1 MRNEVKRI
9 LREEFDDLVH
19 KIEQDFR
26 KNYNKKRRN
35 FIISQ
40 FDDETTA
47 EMVFVSSFESKS
59 GNTIERCAKKFAKLR
74 YGSENVPDV
83 INMTGHN
90 IDITNDENKTQMLA
104 SHVNMSS
111 AELGGEITTFRKNNM
126 SQGRTPSTL
135 NHEKMQ
141 ELVQLGNEYI
151 DDKIHTKPIDLAFY
165 DGQVWNIMEIKAG
178 GDLDSS
184 NAPSNIDKL
193 LTIYTGMHTINCKA
207 YFATLYNKDGEGHV
221 WNGGVKKFLSYP
233 ENFLIGSQFWN
244 KVLPGGIQFEEFCQL
259 YNDVL
264 VEIDL
269 NARIRNLIRSVCGD

>member
-9 LREEFDDLVH
+9 LREEFDDLVR

-74 YGSENVPDV
+74 YGAENVPDV

-90 IDITNDENKTQMLA
+90 IDIANDENKTQMLV

-111 AELGGEITTFRKNNM
+111 AELGGRITTFRKNNM
-126 SQGRTPSTL
+126 SEGRTPSTL

-165 DGQVWNIMEIKAG
+165 DGHIWNIMEIKAG

-193 LTIYTGMHTINCKA
+193 LTIYTGMNTINWRA

-233 ENFLIGSQFWN
+233 DNFLIGSQFWN

>member
-9 LREEFDDLVH
+9 LREEFDDLVR

-74 YGSENVPDV
+74 YGAENVPDV

-90 IDITNDENKTQMLA
+90 IDIANDENKTQMLV

-111 AELGGEITTFRKNNM
+111 AELGGRITTFRKNNM
-126 SQGRTPSTL
+126 SEGRTPSTL

-165 DGQVWNIMEIKAG
+165 DGHIWNIMEIKAG

-193 LTIYTGMHTINCKA
+193 LTIYTGMNTINCRA

-233 ENFLIGSQFWN
+233 DNFLIGSQFWN

-269 NARIRNLIRSVCGD
+269 NSRIRNLIRSVCGD

>member
-1 MRNEVKRI
+1 MSEGRI
-9 LREEFDDLVH
+9 
-19 KIEQDFR
+19 
-26 KNYNKKRRN
+26 
-35 FIISQ
+35 
-40 FDDETTA
+40 
-47 EMVFVSSFESKS
+47 
-59 GNTIERCAKKFAKLR
+59 
-74 YGSENVPDV
+74 
-83 INMTGHN
+83 
-90 IDITNDENKTQMLA
+90 
-104 SHVNMSS
+104 
-111 AELGGEITTFRKNNM
+111 
-126 SQGRTPSTL
+126 PSTL

-141 ELVQLGNEYI
+141 ELFQLGNEYI

-165 DGQVWNIMEIKAG
+165 DGHIWNIMEIKAG

-193 LTIYTGMHTINCKA
+193 LTIYTGMNTVNCRA

-233 ENFLIGSQFWN
+233 DNFLIGSQFWN
-244 KVLPGGIQFEEFCQL
+244 KVLPGNIQFEEFCQL